1 MFGLNYN
8 NIYSENQSFVK
19 LTKIILTN
27 TLKLGFYIIKY
38 NYTNIYFRIKV
49 KLDYIN
55 ILFNNKNLI

>member
-1 MFGLNYN
+1 MFELNYSN
-8 NIYSENQSFVK
+8 VYSENQSFVK
-19 LTKIILTN
+19 LTKIIFTN